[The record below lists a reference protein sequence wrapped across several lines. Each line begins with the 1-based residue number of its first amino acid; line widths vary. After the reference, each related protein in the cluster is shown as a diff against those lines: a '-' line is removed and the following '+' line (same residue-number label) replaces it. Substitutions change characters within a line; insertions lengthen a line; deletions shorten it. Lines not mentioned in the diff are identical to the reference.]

1 MKTEKTTESPLT
13 PQDVRRIL
21 KACAPDAL
29 LVGGQALAFWADFL
43 AVGLPADLESGVTSD
58 ADFIGNAALA
68 RHVGEALGWNTWI
81 PRPDDSTP
89 QTGKVTR
96 ELADGSVKQVD
107 FLAHVIGLSTPAIQ
121 RRAIEL
127 EVPEIGTLRIM
138 HPLDVLDSRIQNL
151 HRLPSKRNAAG
162 IAQARLAIDMA
173 RAFIRSE
180 VLQFGERA
188 ALKLLER
195 IVRIGA
201 SAAGRHVFLRHD
213 IDPLTAVPLD
223 AFRTSTALHQR
234 RWPQIQRDIARQRES
249 LRKNLARRRRD

>member
-1 MKTEKTTESPLT
+1 MKTEKSVESPLT

-21 KACAPDAL
+21 RICANDAL

-68 RHVGEALGWNTWI
+68 RRLGEALGWKTWI
-81 PRPDDSTP
+81 PRPDDATP

-107 FLAHVIGLSTPAIQ
+107 FLSGVVGLSTPAIQ
-121 RRAIEL
+121 RRALEL
-127 EVPEIGTLRIM
+127 EVPQIGTLRVM
-138 HPLDVLDSRIQNL
+138 HPLDVLESRIQNL
-151 HRLPSKRNAAG
+151 HRLPIKRNAAG
-162 IAQARLAIDMA
+162 IAQARLARDMA

-180 VLQFGERA
+180 VIEFGERT

-195 IVRIGA
+195 VVKIGA
-201 SAAGRHVFLRHD
+201 SVAGIHVYLRHD
-213 IDPLTAVPLD
+213 IDALAAVPLD

-234 RWPQIQRDIARQRES
+234 RWPQVQRDITRQREA
-249 LRKNLARRRRD
+249 LRKRLARRHKD